1 MIPRT
6 ALFLLAAAS
15 LVAAPK
21 NASKTAPA
29 AKLPAP
35 EPYKPSEGGALPAG
49 LFQLPE
55 GLEVTLWA
63 RSPMLANPTN
73 IDFDAQG
80 RLWVNEGVN
89 YRTYNKGGKRRPE
102 GDRVIVLSDTKGQ
115 GFADSVQTFVQ
126 NPDWTSPLGIA
137 VIDNVVYV
145 SHAPTITK
153 YTDVNRDGK
162 FDPAVDKQETFLTGF
177 GGQDHDHSL
186 HAVVAGPDGKLYVN
200 SGNCGGEVTDKSGKT
215 FRISSGYVD
224 MRGGAWPYDPKLVAG
239 AKSDD
244 GFVWSSGFSGRLNA
258 DGTGLEIL
266 GNGYRNS
273 YESFPSS
280 LGDLFQGDND
290 DQQSC
295 RTSFVLEYGSAGYTT
310 PSGAN
315 YGSVKRLGQ
324 SMPRAHWRQDDP
336 DTMDVGDVYGGGSP
350 TGITVYEN
358 GALGAAWEGTLL
370 NCEPSRNT
378 VLAYKLAAQ
387 KGAFAL
393 NESTRRNL
401 ITSNAA
407 GEFAG
412 TDFKRISL
420 EEAAKPNERILFRP
434 SDVAVG
440 PDGALYVA
448 DWYDSRVGGH
458 QTLDDTCTGAIY
470 RIAPKGFKSVI
481 PKIDVTT
488 PEGAAAVLRNPAVN
502 VRHLGFNALK
512 GFGAKALPAV
522 AEILR
527 DANPYVAARGVWLLP
542 YLGEEGLT
550 RAKAL
555 LKDPNPSLRRLAFQS
570 LRRAGHDTLGVA
582 AELAKDPDVAVRRD
596 VATSLHAASADKAV
610 PILIELAR
618 RLDVSD
624 KNSVAAFG
632 IGSANKQDAV
642 WSAVKSELA
651 KDGAE
656 AWSPE
661 VERIAWLLH
670 PASAVQEFLVR
681 AASTRVSQASRTLA
695 VESLSFVESREAAL
709 AMIKLSAAGSP
720 SASEAKGWAL
730 MRMTGSWTAFD
741 VRKELKNAGVY
752 DADKVVVTPIEV
764 PLAPAPTYT
773 EQDVLAKTGD
783 VAKGSALAQ
792 ACIMCHQL
800 NGNGPAYGPELKG
813 WASRQSRE
821 ALVRSIVNPS
831 ADIALGYEGTTVK
844 LKGSGSID
852 GRLLSNGD
860 PLVITS
866 TGGLTQLVPKAQVT
880 GRQVKMDRSLM
891 LSSQQLGLGAQDVAD
906 IAAFLATYK

>member
-1 MIPRT
+1 MPRSVFF
-6 ALFLLAAAS
+6 LFAAAS

-21 NASKTAPA
+21 SAPTDKA
-29 AKLPAP
+29 PP
-35 EPYKPSEGGALPAG
+35 EPYKPSEGGALPAS

-102 GDRVIVLSDTKGQ
+102 GDRVIVLSDTLGK

-126 NPDWTSPLGIA
+126 NPEWTSPLGIA

-162 FDPAVDKQETFLTGF
+162 FDAAVDKQETFLTGF

-186 HAVVAGPDGKLYVN
+186 HAVVAGPDGKLYIN
-200 SGNCGGEVTDKSGKT
+200 SGNCGAVVTDKSGKT
-215 FRISSGYVD
+215 FRVTSGYVD
-224 MRGGAWPYDPKLVAG
+224 ERGGKWPFDAKANIG
-239 AKSDD
+239 TKSDD

-258 DGTGLEIL
+258 DGTGLEII

-273 YESFPSS
+273 YESVPSS

-295 RTSFVLEYGSAGYTT
+295 RTSFVLEYGTSGYTT
-310 PSGAN
+310 PAGAG
-315 YGSVKRLGQ
+315 YRSVMRLGQ

-350 TGITVYEN
+350 TGVAVYEN

-378 VLAYKLAAQ
+378 VLAYKLVAQ
-387 KGAFAL
+387 KGSYAL
-393 NESTRRNL
+393 NQSTRRNL
-401 ITSNAA
+401 ITSNPAE
-407 GEFAG
+407 EFAG
-412 TDFKRISL
+412 TDFKRISI
-420 EEAAKPNERILFRP
+420 EEASKPNERILFRP

-448 DWYDSRVGGH
+448 DWYDPRVGGH

-481 PKIDVTT
+481 PKIDVST

-512 GFGAKALPAV
+512 GFGAKSLPV
-522 AEILR
+522 VSEILR
-527 DANPYVAARGVWLLP
+527 EANPYVAARGVWLLP
-542 YLGEEGLT
+542 HLGEEGVT
-550 RAKAL
+550 RTKAL

-570 LRRAGHDTLGVA
+570 LRRAGHDTIGIA
-582 AELAKDPDVAVRRD
+582 AELAKDADIAVRRD
-596 VATSLHAASADKAV
+596 VATSLHAAPADKAV

-624 KNSVAAFG
+624 KNSIAAFG

-670 PASAVQEFLVR
+670 PASAVQEFLDR
-681 AASTRVSQASRTLA
+681 AASTKVSQASRSLA
-695 VESLSFVESREAAL
+695 VESLSFVETKEAAL
-709 AMIKLSAAGSP
+709 AMIKLSVAGSP

-730 MRMTGSWTAFD
+730 MRMTGSWAAFD
-741 VRKELKNAGVY
+741 IRKELKNAGVY

-783 VAKGSALAQ
+783 VAKGAALAQ
-792 ACIMCHQL
+792 SCIMCHQL

-866 TGGLTQLVPKAQVT
+866 TGGLTQLVPKSQVT

-891 LSSQQLGLGAQDVAD
+891 LSSQQLGLSAQDVAD
-906 IAAFLATYK
+906 IAAYLATYK

>member
-1 MIPRT
+1 MPRSVFF
-6 ALFLLAAAS
+6 LFAAAS

-21 NASKTAPA
+21 SAPTDKA
-29 AKLPAP
+29 PP
-35 EPYKPSEGGALPAG
+35 EPYKPSEGGALPAS

-102 GDRVIVLSDTKGQ
+102 GDRVIVLSDTQGK

-126 NPDWTSPLGIA
+126 NPEWTSPLGIA

-162 FDPAVDKQETFLTGF
+162 FDAAIDKQETFLTGF

-186 HAVVAGPDGKLYVN
+186 HAVVAGPDGKLYIN
-200 SGNCGGEVTDKSGKT
+200 SGNCGAVVTDKSGKT
-215 FRISSGYVD
+215 FRVTSGYVD
-224 MRGGAWPYDPKLVAG
+224 ERGGKWPFDAKANIG
-239 AKSDD
+239 TKSDD

-273 YESFPSS
+273 YESVPSS

-295 RTSFVLEYGSAGYTT
+295 RTSFVLEYGTAGYTT
-310 PSGAN
+310 PDGAG
-315 YGSVKRLGQ
+315 YRSVMRLGQ

-350 TGITVYEN
+350 TGVAVYEN

-378 VLAYKLAAQ
+378 VLAYKLVAQ
-387 KGAFAL
+387 KGSYAL
-393 NESTRRNL
+393 NQSTRRNL
-401 ITSNAA
+401 ITSNPAE
-407 GEFAG
+407 EFAG
-412 TDFKRISL
+412 TDFKRISI
-420 EEAAKPNERILFRP
+420 EEASKPNERILFRP

-448 DWYDSRVGGH
+448 DWYDPRVGGH

-481 PKIDVTT
+481 PKIDVST

-512 GFGAKALPAV
+512 GFGAKSLPV
-522 AEILR
+522 VSEILR
-527 DANPYVAARGVWLLP
+527 EANPYVAARGVWLLP
-542 YLGEEGLT
+542 HLGEEGVT
-550 RAKAL
+550 RTKAL
-555 LKDPNPSLRRLAFQS
+555 LKDSNPSLRRLAFQS
-570 LRRAGHDTLGVA
+570 LRRAGHDTIGIA
-582 AELAKDPDVAVRRD
+582 AELAKDADIAVRRD
-596 VATSLHAASADKAV
+596 VATSLHAAPADKAV
-610 PILIELAR
+610 PLLIELAR

-624 KNSVAAFG
+624 KNSIAAFG

-651 KDGAE
+651 KDGAA

-670 PASAVQEFLVR
+670 PASAVQEFLDR
-681 AASTRVSQASRTLA
+681 AASTKVSQASRTLA
-695 VESLSFVESREAAL
+695 VESLSFVETKEAAL
-709 AMIKLSAAGSP
+709 AMIKLSVAGSP
-720 SASEAKGWAL
+720 SAFEAKGWAL
-730 MRMTGSWTAFD
+730 MRMTGSWAAFD
-741 VRKELKNAGVY
+741 IRKELKNAGVY

-783 VAKGSALAQ
+783 VAKGAVLAQ
-792 ACIMCHQL
+792 SCIMCHQL

-906 IAAFLATYK
+906 IAAYLATYK

>member
-1 MIPRT
+1 MPRSVFF
-6 ALFLLAAAS
+6 LFAAAS

-21 NASKTAPA
+21 SAPTDKA
-29 AKLPAP
+29 PP
-35 EPYKPSEGGALPAG
+35 EPYKPSEGGALPAS

-102 GDRVIVLSDTKGQ
+102 GDRVIVLSDTLGK

-126 NPDWTSPLGIA
+126 NPEWTSPLGIA

-162 FDPAVDKQETFLTGF
+162 FDAAVDKQETFLTGF

-186 HAVVAGPDGKLYVN
+186 HAVVAGPDGKLYIN
-200 SGNCGGEVTDKSGKT
+200 SGNCGAVVTDKSGKT
-215 FRISSGYVD
+215 FRVTSGYVD
-224 MRGGAWPYDPKLVAG
+224 ERGGKWPFDAKANIG
-239 AKSDD
+239 TKSDD

-258 DGTGLEIL
+258 DGTGLEII

-273 YESFPSS
+273 YESVPSS

-295 RTSFVLEYGSAGYTT
+295 RTSFVLEYGTSGYTT
-310 PSGAN
+310 PAGAG
-315 YGSVKRLGQ
+315 YRSVMRLGQ

-350 TGITVYEN
+350 TGVAVYEN

-378 VLAYKLAAQ
+378 VLAYKLVAQ
-387 KGAFAL
+387 KGSYAL
-393 NESTRRNL
+393 NQSTRRNL
-401 ITSNAA
+401 ITSNPAE
-407 GEFAG
+407 EFAG
-412 TDFKRISL
+412 TDFKRISI
-420 EEAAKPNERILFRP
+420 EEASKPNERILFRP

-448 DWYDSRVGGH
+448 DWYDPRVGGH

-481 PKIDVTT
+481 PKIDVST

-512 GFGAKALPAV
+512 GFGAKSLPV
-522 AEILR
+522 VSEILR
-527 DANPYVAARGVWLLP
+527 EANPYVAARGVWLLP
-542 YLGEEGLT
+542 HLGEEGVT
-550 RAKAL
+550 RTKAL

-570 LRRAGHDTLGVA
+570 LRRAGHDTLGIA
-582 AELAKDPDVAVRRD
+582 AELAKDADIAVRRD
-596 VATSLHAASADKAV
+596 VATSLHAAPADKAV

-624 KNSVAAFG
+624 KNSIAAFG

-670 PASAVQEFLVR
+670 PASAVQEFLDR
-681 AASTRVSQASRTLA
+681 AASTKVSQASRSLA
-695 VESLSFVESREAAL
+695 VESLSFVETKEAAL
-709 AMIKLSAAGSP
+709 AMIKLSVAGSP

-730 MRMTGSWTAFD
+730 MRMTGSWAAFD
-741 VRKELKNAGVY
+741 IRKELKNAGVY

-866 TGGLTQLVPKAQVT
+866 TGGLTQLVPKSQVT

-891 LSSQQLGLGAQDVAD
+891 LSSQQLGLSAQDVAD
-906 IAAFLATYK
+906 IAAYLATYK

>member
-1 MIPRT
+1 M
-6 ALFLLAAAS
+6 
-15 LVAAPK
+15 
-21 NASKTAPA
+21 
-29 AKLPAP
+29 
-35 EPYKPSEGGALPAG
+35 
-49 LFQLPE
+49 
-55 GLEVTLWA
+55 
-63 RSPMLANPTN
+63 
-73 IDFDAQG
+73 
-80 RLWVNEGVN
+80 
-89 YRTYNKGGKRRPE
+89 
-102 GDRVIVLSDTKGQ
+102 
-115 GFADSVQTFVQ
+115 
-126 NPDWTSPLGIA
+126 
-137 VIDNVVYV
+137 
-145 SHAPTITK
+145 
-153 YTDVNRDGK
+153 
-162 FDPAVDKQETFLTGF
+162 
-177 GGQDHDHSL
+177 
-186 HAVVAGPDGKLYVN
+186 
-200 SGNCGGEVTDKSGKT
+200 
-215 FRISSGYVD
+215 
-224 MRGGAWPYDPKLVAG
+224 
-239 AKSDD
+239 
-244 GFVWSSGFSGRLNA
+244 
-258 DGTGLEIL
+258 
-266 GNGYRNS
+266 
-273 YESFPSS
+273 PSS

-295 RTSFVLEYGSAGYTT
+295 RTSFVLEYGTSGYTT
-310 PSGAN
+310 PAGAG
-315 YGSVKRLGQ
+315 YRSVMRLGQ

-350 TGITVYEN
+350 TGVAVYEN

-378 VLAYKLAAQ
+378 VLAYKLVAQ
-387 KGAFAL
+387 KGSYAL
-393 NESTRRNL
+393 NQSTRRNL
-401 ITSNAA
+401 ITSNPAE
-407 GEFAG
+407 EFAG
-412 TDFKRISL
+412 TDFKRISI
-420 EEAAKPNERILFRP
+420 EEASKPNERILFRP

-448 DWYDSRVGGH
+448 DWYDPRVGGH

-481 PKIDVTT
+481 PKIDVST

-512 GFGAKALPAV
+512 GFGAKSLPV
-522 AEILR
+522 VSEILR
-527 DANPYVAARGVWLLP
+527 EANPYVAARGVWLLP
-542 YLGEEGLT
+542 HLGEEGVT
-550 RAKAL
+550 RTKAL

-570 LRRAGHDTLGVA
+570 LRRAGHDTIGIA
-582 AELAKDPDVAVRRD
+582 AELAKDADIAVRRD
-596 VATSLHAASADKAV
+596 VATSLHAAPADKAV

-624 KNSVAAFG
+624 KNSIAAFG

-670 PASAVQEFLVR
+670 PASAVQEFLDR
-681 AASTRVSQASRTLA
+681 AASTKVSQASRSLA
-695 VESLSFVESREAAL
+695 VESLSFVETKEAAL
-709 AMIKLSAAGSP
+709 AMIKLSVAGSP

-730 MRMTGSWTAFD
+730 MRMTGSWAAFD
-741 VRKELKNAGVY
+741 IRKELKNAGVY

-783 VAKGSALAQ
+783 VAKGAALAQ
-792 ACIMCHQL
+792 SCIMCHQL

-866 TGGLTQLVPKAQVT
+866 TGGLTQLVPKSQVT

-891 LSSQQLGLGAQDVAD
+891 LSSQQLGLSAQDVAD
-906 IAAFLATYK
+906 IAAYLATYK

>member
-1 MIPRT
+1 MPRSVFF
-6 ALFLLAAAS
+6 LFAAAS

-21 NASKTAPA
+21 SVPADKAP
-29 AKLPAP
+29 P
-35 EPYKPSEGGALPAG
+35 EAYKPSEGGALPAS

-102 GDRVIVLSDTKGQ
+102 GDRVIVLSDTQGK

-126 NPDWTSPLGIA
+126 NPEWTSPLGIA

-162 FDPAVDKQETFLTGF
+162 FDAAVDKQETFLTGF

-186 HAVVAGPDGKLYVN
+186 HAVVAGPDGKLYIN
-200 SGNCGGEVTDKSGKT
+200 SGNCGAVVTDKSGKT
-215 FRISSGYVD
+215 FRVTSGYVD
-224 MRGGAWPYDPKLVAG
+224 ERGGKWPFDAKANIG
-239 AKSDD
+239 TKSDD

-258 DGTGLEIL
+258 DGTGLEII

-273 YESFPSS
+273 YESVPSS

-295 RTSFVLEYGSAGYTT
+295 RTSFVLEYGTSGYTT
-310 PSGAN
+310 PAGAG
-315 YGSVKRLGQ
+315 YRSVMRLGQ

-350 TGITVYEN
+350 TGVAVYEN

-378 VLAYKLAAQ
+378 VLAYKLVAQ
-387 KGAFAL
+387 KGSYAL
-393 NESTRRNL
+393 NQSTRRNL
-401 ITSNAA
+401 ITSNPAE
-407 GEFAG
+407 EFAG
-412 TDFKRISL
+412 TDFKRISI
-420 EEAAKPNERILFRP
+420 EEASKPNERILFRP

-448 DWYDSRVGGH
+448 DWYDPRVGGH

-481 PKIDVTT
+481 PKIDVST

-512 GFGAKALPAV
+512 GFGAKSLPV
-522 AEILR
+522 VSEILR
-527 DANPYVAARGVWLLP
+527 EANPYVAARGVWLLP
-542 YLGEEGLT
+542 HLGEEGVT
-550 RAKAL
+550 RTKAL

-570 LRRAGHDTLGVA
+570 LRRAGHDTIGIA
-582 AELAKDPDVAVRRD
+582 AELAKDADIAVRRD
-596 VATSLHAASADKAV
+596 VATSLHAAPADKAV

-624 KNSVAAFG
+624 KNSIAAFG

-651 KDGAE
+651 KDGAA

-670 PASAVQEFLVR
+670 PASAVQEFLDR
-681 AASTRVSQASRTLA
+681 AASTKVSQASRSLA
-695 VESLSFVESREAAL
+695 VESLSFVETKEAAL
-709 AMIKLSAAGSP
+709 AMIKLSVAGSP

-730 MRMTGSWTAFD
+730 MRMTGSWAAFD
-741 VRKELKNAGVY
+741 IRKELKNAGVY

-783 VAKGSALAQ
+783 AAKGAVLAQ
-792 ACIMCHQL
+792 SCIMCHQL

-906 IAAFLATYK
+906 IAAYLATYK

>member
-1 MIPRT
+1 MPRSVFF
-6 ALFLLAAAS
+6 LFAAAS

-21 NASKTAPA
+21 SAPTDKA
-29 AKLPAP
+29 PP
-35 EPYKPSEGGALPAG
+35 EPYKPSEGGSLPAS

-55 GLEVTLWA
+55 GLEATLWA

-89 YRTYNKGGKRRPE
+89 YRTYNKGGMRRPE

-115 GFADSVQTFVQ
+115 GFADSVHTFVQ
-126 NPDWTSPLGIA
+126 NPEWTSPLGIA

-162 FDPAVDKQETFLTGF
+162 FDAAVDKQETFLTGF

-186 HAVVAGPDGKLYVN
+186 HAVVAGPDGKLYIN
-200 SGNCGGEVTDKSGKT
+200 SGNCGAVVTDKSGKT
-215 FRISSGYVD
+215 FRVTSNYVD
-224 MRGGAWPYDPKLVAG
+224 ERGGKWPFDAKANIG
-239 AKSDD
+239 TKSDD

-258 DGTGLEIL
+258 DGTGLEII

-273 YESFPSS
+273 YESVPSS

-295 RTSFVLEYGSAGYTT
+295 RTSFVLEYGTSGYTT
-310 PSGAN
+310 PAGAG
-315 YGSVKRLGQ
+315 YRSVMRLGQ

-350 TGITVYEN
+350 TGVAVYEN
-358 GALGAAWEGTLL
+358 GALGTAWEGTLL

-378 VLAYKLAAQ
+378 VLAYKLVAQ
-387 KGAFAL
+387 KGTYAL
-393 NESTRRNL
+393 NADTRRDL
-401 ITSNAA
+401 ITSNPA

-412 TDFKRISL
+412 TDFKRISI

-448 DWYDSRVGGH
+448 DWYDPRVGGH

-481 PKIDVTT
+481 PKIDVST

-512 GFGAKALPAV
+512 GFGAKSLPV
-522 AEILR
+522 VSEILR
-527 DANPYVAARGVWLLP
+527 EANPYVAARGVWLLP
-542 YLGEEGLT
+542 HLGEEGVT
-550 RAKAL
+550 RTKAL

-570 LRRAGHDTLGVA
+570 LRRAGHDTIGIA
-582 AELAKDPDVAVRRD
+582 AELAKDADIAVRRD
-596 VATSLHAASADKAV
+596 VATSLHAAPADKAV
-610 PILIELAR
+610 PILIDLAR
-618 RLDVSD
+618 RLDVAD
-624 KNSVAAFG
+624 KNSIAAFG
-632 IGSANKQDAV
+632 VGSTNKQDAV

-670 PASAVQEFLVR
+670 PASAVQDFLTR
-681 AASTRVSQASRTLA
+681 AASANVSQASRTLA
-695 VESLSFVESREAAL
+695 VESLSFVETQEAAL
-709 AMIKLSAAGSP
+709 AMIKLSVAGSP

-730 MRMTGSWTAFD
+730 MRMTGSWAAFD
-741 VRKELKNAGVY
+741 IRKELKNAGVY

-773 EQDVLAKTGD
+773 EQDVLSKTGD
-783 VAKGSALAQ
+783 AVKGAALAQ
-792 ACIMCHQL
+792 SCVMCHQL

-906 IAAFLATYK
+906 IAAYLASYK

>member
-1 MIPRT
+1 MPRSVFF
-6 ALFLLAAAS
+6 LFAAAS

-21 NASKTAPA
+21 SAPTDKA
-29 AKLPAP
+29 PP
-35 EPYKPSEGGALPAG
+35 EPYKPSEGGALPAS

-102 GDRVIVLSDTKGQ
+102 GDRVIVLSDTQGK

-126 NPDWTSPLGIA
+126 NPEWTSPLGIA

-162 FDPAVDKQETFLTGF
+162 FDAAVDKQETFLTGF

-186 HAVVAGPDGKLYVN
+186 HAVVAGPDGKLYIN
-200 SGNCGGEVTDKSGKT
+200 SGNCGAVVTDKSGKT
-215 FRISSGYVD
+215 FRVTSGYVD
-224 MRGGAWPYDPKLVAG
+224 ERGGKWPFDAKANIG
-239 AKSDD
+239 TKSDD

-258 DGTGLEIL
+258 DGTGLEII

-273 YESFPSS
+273 YESVPSS

-295 RTSFVLEYGSAGYTT
+295 RTSFVLEYGTSGYTT
-310 PSGAN
+310 PAGAG
-315 YGSVKRLGQ
+315 YRSVMRLGQ

-350 TGITVYEN
+350 TGVAVYEN

-378 VLAYKLAAQ
+378 VLAYKLVAQ
-387 KGAFAL
+387 KGSYAL
-393 NESTRRNL
+393 NQSTRRNL
-401 ITSNAA
+401 ITSNPAE
-407 GEFAG
+407 EFAG
-412 TDFKRISL
+412 TDFKRISI
-420 EEAAKPNERILFRP
+420 EEASKPNERILFRP

-448 DWYDSRVGGH
+448 DWYDPRVGGH

-481 PKIDVTT
+481 PKIDVST

-512 GFGAKALPAV
+512 GFGAKSLPV
-522 AEILR
+522 VSEILR
-527 DANPYVAARGVWLLP
+527 EANPYVAARGVWLLP
-542 YLGEEGLT
+542 HLGEEGVT
-550 RAKAL
+550 RTKAL

-570 LRRAGHDTLGVA
+570 LRRAGHDTIGIA
-582 AELAKDPDVAVRRD
+582 AELAKDADIAVRRD
-596 VATSLHAASADKAV
+596 VATSLHAAPADKAV

-624 KNSVAAFG
+624 KNSIAAFG

-651 KDGAE
+651 KDGAA

-670 PASAVQEFLVR
+670 PASAVQEFLDR
-681 AASTRVSQASRTLA
+681 AASTKVSQASRSLA
-695 VESLSFVESREAAL
+695 VESLSFVETKEAAL
-709 AMIKLSAAGSP
+709 AMIKLSVAGSP

-730 MRMTGSWTAFD
+730 MRMTGSWAAFD
-741 VRKELKNAGVY
+741 IRKELKNAGVY

-792 ACIMCHQL
+792 SCIMCHQL

-866 TGGLTQLVPKAQVT
+866 TGGLTQLVPKSQVT

-891 LSSQQLGLGAQDVAD
+891 LSSQQLGLSAQDVAD
-906 IAAFLATYK
+906 IAAYLATYK

>member
-1 MIPRT
+1 MPRSV
-6 ALFLLAAAS
+6 LFLFAAAS

-21 NASKTAPA
+21 KAPA
-29 AKLPAP
+29 DKEAPAP
-35 EPYKPSEGGALPAG
+35 YVPSEGGALPAS

-102 GDRVIVLSDTKGQ
+102 GDRVIVLSDTQGK

-126 NPDWTSPLGIA
+126 NPEWTSPLGIA

-162 FDPAVDKQETFLTGF
+162 FDAAVDKQETFLTGF

-186 HAVVAGPDGKLYVN
+186 HAVVAGPDGKLYIN
-200 SGNCGGEVTDKSGKT
+200 SGNCGAVVTDKSGKT
-215 FRISSGYVD
+215 FRVTSGYVD
-224 MRGGAWPYDPKLVAG
+224 ERGGKWPFDAKANIG
-239 AKSDD
+239 TKSDD

-258 DGTGLEIL
+258 DGTGLEII

-273 YESFPSS
+273 YESVPSS

-295 RTSFVLEYGSAGYTT
+295 RTSFVLEYGTSGYTT
-310 PSGAN
+310 PAGAG
-315 YGSVKRLGQ
+315 YRSVMRLGQ

-350 TGITVYEN
+350 TGVAVYEN

-387 KGAFAL
+387 KGSYAL

-401 ITSNAA
+401 ITSNPA

-412 TDFKRISL
+412 TDFKRISI
-420 EEAAKPNERILFRP
+420 EEASKPNERILFRP

-448 DWYDSRVGGH
+448 DWYDPRVGGH

-481 PKIDVTT
+481 PKIDVST

-512 GFGAKALPAV
+512 GFGAKSLPV
-522 AEILR
+522 VSEILR
-527 DANPYVAARGVWLLP
+527 EANPYVAARGVWLLP
-542 YLGEEGLT
+542 HLGEEGVT
-550 RAKAL
+550 RTKAL
-555 LKDPNPSLRRLAFQS
+555 LKDSNPSLRRLAFQS
-570 LRRAGHDTLGVA
+570 LRRAGHDTLGIA
-582 AELAKDPDVAVRRD
+582 AELAKDADIAVRRD
-596 VATSLHAASADKAV
+596 VATSLHAAPADKAV

-624 KNSVAAFG
+624 KNSIAAFG
-632 IGSANKQDAV
+632 VGSTNKQDAV
-642 WSAVKSELA
+642 WSAVKTELA

-670 PASAVQEFLVR
+670 PASAVQDFLTR
-681 AASTRVSQASRTLA
+681 AASTKVSQASRTLA
-695 VESLSFVESREAAL
+695 VESLSFVETQEAAL
-709 AMIKLSAAGSP
+709 AMIKLSVAGSP

-730 MRMTGSWTAFD
+730 MRMTGSWAAFD

-773 EQDVLAKTGD
+773 EQDVLSKTGD
-783 VAKGSALAQ
+783 AVKGAALAQ
-792 ACIMCHQL
+792 SCVMCHQL

-866 TGGLTQLVPKAQVT
+866 TGGLTQLVPKSQVT

>member
-1 MIPRT
+1 MPRSVFF
-6 ALFLLAAAS
+6 LFAAAS

-21 NASKTAPA
+21 SVPADKAP
-29 AKLPAP
+29 P
-35 EPYKPSEGGALPAG
+35 EAYKPSEGGALPAS

-102 GDRVIVLSDTKGQ
+102 GDRVIVLSDTQGK

-126 NPDWTSPLGIA
+126 NPEWTSPLGIA

-162 FDPAVDKQETFLTGF
+162 FDAAVDKQETFLTGF

-186 HAVVAGPDGKLYVN
+186 HAVVAGPDGKLYIN
-200 SGNCGGEVTDKSGKT
+200 SGNCGAVVTDKSGKT
-215 FRISSGYVD
+215 FRVTSGYVD
-224 MRGGAWPYDPKLVAG
+224 ERGGKWPFDAKANIG
-239 AKSDD
+239 TKSDD

-258 DGTGLEIL
+258 DGTGLEII

-273 YESFPSS
+273 YESVPSS

-295 RTSFVLEYGSAGYTT
+295 RTSFVLEYGTSGYTT
-310 PSGAN
+310 PDGAG
-315 YGSVKRLGQ
+315 YRSVMRLGQ
-324 SMPRAHWRQDDP
+324 PMPRAHWRQDDP

-350 TGITVYEN
+350 TGVAVYEN
-358 GALGAAWEGTLL
+358 GAFGAAWEGTLL

-378 VLAYKLAAQ
+378 VLAYKLVAQ
-387 KGAFAL
+387 KGSYAL
-393 NESTRRNL
+393 NQSTRRNL
-401 ITSNAA
+401 ITSNPAE
-407 GEFAG
+407 EFAG
-412 TDFKRISL
+412 TDFKRISI
-420 EEAAKPNERILFRP
+420 EEASKPNERILFRP

-448 DWYDSRVGGH
+448 DWYDPRVGGH

-481 PKIDVTT
+481 PKIDVST

-512 GFGAKALPAV
+512 GFGAKSLPAV
-522 AEILR
+522 SEILR
-527 DANPYVAARGVWLLP
+527 EANPYVAARGVWLLP
-542 YLGEEGLT
+542 HLGEEGVT
-550 RAKAL
+550 RTKAL

-570 LRRAGHDTLGVA
+570 LRRAGHDTIGIA
-582 AELAKDPDVAVRRD
+582 AELAKDADIAVRRD
-596 VATSLHAASADKAV
+596 VATSLHAVSADKAV

-624 KNSVAAFG
+624 KNSIAAFG

-651 KDGAE
+651 KDGAA

-670 PASAVQEFLVR
+670 PASAVQEFLDR
-681 AASTRVSQASRTLA
+681 AASTKVSQASRTLA
-695 VESLSFVESREAAL
+695 VESLSFVETKEAAL
-709 AMIKLSAAGSP
+709 AMIKLSVAGSP

-730 MRMTGSWTAFD
+730 MRMTGSWAAFD
-741 VRKELKNAGVY
+741 IRKELKNAGVY

-783 VAKGSALAQ
+783 VAKGAALAQ
-792 ACIMCHQL
+792 SCIMCHQL

-906 IAAFLATYK
+906 IAAYLATYK

>member
-1 MIPRT
+1 MPRSVFF
-6 ALFLLAAAS
+6 LFAAAS

-21 NASKTAPA
+21 SVPTDKAP
-29 AKLPAP
+29 P
-35 EPYKPSEGGALPAG
+35 EAYKPSEGGALPAS

-102 GDRVIVLSDTKGQ
+102 GDRVIVLSDTQGK

-126 NPDWTSPLGIA
+126 NPEWTSPLGIA

-162 FDPAVDKQETFLTGF
+162 FDATIDKQETFLTGF

-186 HAVVAGPDGKLYVN
+186 HAVVAGPDGKLYIN
-200 SGNCGGEVTDKSGKT
+200 SGNCGAVVTDKSGKT
-215 FRISSGYVD
+215 FRVTSGYVD
-224 MRGGAWPYDPKLVAG
+224 ERGGKWPFDAKANIG
-239 AKSDD
+239 TKSDD

-258 DGTGLEIL
+258 DGTGLEII

-273 YESFPSS
+273 YESVPSS

-295 RTSFVLEYGSAGYTT
+295 RTSFVLEYGTSGYTT
-310 PSGAN
+310 PAGAG
-315 YGSVKRLGQ
+315 YRSVMRLGQ

-350 TGITVYEN
+350 TGVAVYEN

-378 VLAYKLAAQ
+378 VLAYKLVAQ
-387 KGAFAL
+387 KGSYAL
-393 NESTRRNL
+393 NQSTRRNL
-401 ITSNAA
+401 ITSNPAE
-407 GEFAG
+407 EFAG
-412 TDFKRISL
+412 TDFKRISI
-420 EEAAKPNERILFRP
+420 EEASKPNERILFRP

-448 DWYDSRVGGH
+448 DWYDPRVGGH

-481 PKIDVTT
+481 PKIDVST

-512 GFGAKALPAV
+512 GFGVKSLPAV
-522 AEILR
+522 SEILR
-527 DANPYVAARGVWLLP
+527 EANPYVAARGVWLLP
-542 YLGEEGLT
+542 HLGEEGVT
-550 RAKAL
+550 RTKAL

-570 LRRAGHDTLGVA
+570 LRRAGHDTIGIA
-582 AELAKDPDVAVRRD
+582 AELAKDADIAVRRD
-596 VATSLHAASADKAV
+596 VATSLHAVSADKAV

-624 KNSVAAFG
+624 KNSIAAFG

-651 KDGAE
+651 KDGAA

-670 PASAVQEFLVR
+670 PASAVQEFLDR
-681 AASTRVSQASRTLA
+681 AASTKVSQASRTLA
-695 VESLSFVESREAAL
+695 VESLSFVETKEAAL
-709 AMIKLSAAGSP
+709 AMIKLSVAGSP

-730 MRMTGSWTAFD
+730 MRMTGSWAAFD
-741 VRKELKNAGVY
+741 IRKELKNAGVY

-783 VAKGSALAQ
+783 AAKGAVLAQ
-792 ACIMCHQL
+792 SCIMCHQL

-906 IAAFLATYK
+906 IAAYLATYK

>member
-1 MIPRT
+1 MPRSVFF
-6 ALFLLAAAS
+6 LFAAAS

-21 NASKTAPA
+21 SAPA
-29 AKLPAP
+29 DKAPP
-35 EPYKPSEGGALPAG
+35 EPYKPSEGGALPAS

-102 GDRVIVLSDTKGQ
+102 GDRVIVLSDTQGK

-126 NPDWTSPLGIA
+126 NPEWTSPLGIA

-162 FDPAVDKQETFLTGF
+162 FDAAVDKQETFLTGF

-186 HAVVAGPDGKLYVN
+186 HAVVAGPDGKLYIN
-200 SGNCGGEVTDKSGKT
+200 SGNCGAVVTDKSGKT
-215 FRISSGYVD
+215 FRVTSGYVD
-224 MRGGAWPYDPKLVAG
+224 ERGGKWPFDAKANIG
-239 AKSDD
+239 TKSDD

-258 DGTGLEIL
+258 DGTGLEII

-273 YESFPSS
+273 YESVPSS

-295 RTSFVLEYGSAGYTT
+295 RTSFVLEYGTSGYTT
-310 PSGAN
+310 PDGAG
-315 YGSVKRLGQ
+315 YRSVMRLGQ

-350 TGITVYEN
+350 TGVAVYEN

-378 VLAYKLAAQ
+378 VLAYKLVAQ
-387 KGAFAL
+387 KGSYAL
-393 NESTRRNL
+393 NQSTRRNL
-401 ITSNAA
+401 ITSNPAE
-407 GEFAG
+407 EFAG
-412 TDFKRISL
+412 TDFKRISI
-420 EEAAKPNERILFRP
+420 EEASKPNERILFRP

-448 DWYDSRVGGH
+448 DWYDPRVGGH

-481 PKIDVTT
+481 PKIDVST

-512 GFGAKALPAV
+512 GFGAKSLPV
-522 AEILR
+522 VSEILR
-527 DANPYVAARGVWLLP
+527 EANPYVAARGVWLLP
-542 YLGEEGLT
+542 HLGEEGVT
-550 RAKAL
+550 RTKAL

-570 LRRAGHDTLGVA
+570 LRRAGHDTIGIA
-582 AELAKDPDVAVRRD
+582 AELAKDADIAVRRD
-596 VATSLHAASADKAV
+596 VATSLHAAPADKAV

-624 KNSVAAFG
+624 KNSIAAFG

-670 PASAVQEFLVR
+670 PASAVQEFLDR
-681 AASTRVSQASRTLA
+681 AASTKVSQASRSLA
-695 VESLSFVESREAAL
+695 VESLSFVETKEAAL
-709 AMIKLSAAGSP
+709 AMIKLSVAGSP

-730 MRMTGSWTAFD
+730 MRMTGSWAAFD
-741 VRKELKNAGVY
+741 IRKELKNAGVY

-783 VAKGSALAQ
+783 VAKGAALAQ
-792 ACIMCHQL
+792 SCIMCHQL

-866 TGGLTQLVPKAQVT
+866 TGGLTQLVPKSQVT

-891 LSSQQLGLGAQDVAD
+891 LSSQQLGLSAQDVAD
-906 IAAFLATYK
+906 IAAYLATYK

>member
-1 MIPRT
+1 MPRSVFF
-6 ALFLLAAAS
+6 LFAAAS

-21 NASKTAPA
+21 SVPADKAP
-29 AKLPAP
+29 P
-35 EPYKPSEGGALPAG
+35 EAYKPSEGGALPAS

-102 GDRVIVLSDTKGQ
+102 GDRVIVLSDTQGK

-126 NPDWTSPLGIA
+126 NPEWTSPLGIA

-162 FDPAVDKQETFLTGF
+162 FDATIDKQETFLTGF

-186 HAVVAGPDGKLYVN
+186 HAVVAGPDGKLYIN
-200 SGNCGGEVTDKSGKT
+200 SGNCGAVVTDKSGKT
-215 FRISSGYVD
+215 FRVTSGYVD
-224 MRGGAWPYDPKLVAG
+224 ERGGKWPFDAKANIG
-239 AKSDD
+239 TKSDD

-258 DGTGLEIL
+258 DGTGLEII

-273 YESFPSS
+273 YESVPSS

-295 RTSFVLEYGSAGYTT
+295 RTSFVLEYGTSGYTT
-310 PSGAN
+310 PAGAG
-315 YGSVKRLGQ
+315 YRSVMRLGQ

-350 TGITVYEN
+350 TGVAVYEN

-378 VLAYKLAAQ
+378 VLAYKLVAQ
-387 KGAFAL
+387 KGSYAL
-393 NESTRRNL
+393 NQSTRRNL
-401 ITSNAA
+401 ITSNPAE
-407 GEFAG
+407 EFAG
-412 TDFKRISL
+412 TDFKRISI
-420 EEAAKPNERILFRP
+420 EEASKPNERILFRP

-448 DWYDSRVGGH
+448 DWYDPRVGGH

-481 PKIDVTT
+481 PKIDVST

-512 GFGAKALPAV
+512 GFGVKSLPAV
-522 AEILR
+522 SEILR
-527 DANPYVAARGVWLLP
+527 EANPYVAARGVWLLP
-542 YLGEEGLT
+542 HLGEEGVT
-550 RAKAL
+550 RTKAL

-570 LRRAGHDTLGVA
+570 LRRAGHDTIGIA
-582 AELAKDPDVAVRRD
+582 AELAKDADIAVRRD
-596 VATSLHAASADKAV
+596 VATSLHAVSADKAV

-624 KNSVAAFG
+624 KNSIAAFG

-651 KDGAE
+651 KDGAA

-670 PASAVQEFLVR
+670 PASAVQAFLDR
-681 AASTRVSQASRTLA
+681 AASTKVSQASRTLA
-695 VESLSFVESREAAL
+695 VESLSFVETKEAAL
-709 AMIKLSAAGSP
+709 AMIKLSVAGSP

-730 MRMTGSWTAFD
+730 MRMTGSWAAFD
-741 VRKELKNAGVY
+741 IRKELKNAGVY

-783 VAKGSALAQ
+783 AAKGAVLAQ
-792 ACIMCHQL
+792 SCIMCHQL

-906 IAAFLATYK
+906 IAAYLATYK

>member
-1 MIPRT
+1 MLRSV
-6 ALFLLAAAS
+6 LFLFAAAS

-21 NASKTAPA
+21 KAPA
-29 AKLPAP
+29 DKAPPAP
-35 EPYKPSEGGALPAG
+35 YVPSEGGSLPAS

-102 GDRVIVLSDTKGQ
+102 GDRVIVLSDTQGK

-126 NPDWTSPLGIA
+126 NPEWTSPLGIA

-162 FDPAVDKQETFLTGF
+162 FDAAVDKQETFLTGF

-186 HAVVAGPDGKLYVN
+186 HAVVAGPDGKLYIN
-200 SGNCGGEVTDKSGKT
+200 SGNCGAVVTDKSGKT
-215 FRISSGYVD
+215 FRVTSGYLD
-224 MRGGAWPYDPKLVAG
+224 ERGGKWPFDAKANIG
-239 AKSDD
+239 TKSDD

-273 YESFPSS
+273 YESVPSS

-295 RTSFVLEYGSAGYTT
+295 RTSFVLEYGTAGYTT
-310 PSGAN
+310 PAGAG
-315 YGSVKRLGQ
+315 YRSVMRLGQ

-350 TGITVYEN
+350 TGVAVYEN

-378 VLAYKLAAQ
+378 VLAYKLVAQ
-387 KGAFAL
+387 KGSYAL
-393 NESTRRNL
+393 NQSTRRNL
-401 ITSNAA
+401 ITSNPAE
-407 GEFAG
+407 EFAG
-412 TDFKRISL
+412 TDFKRISI
-420 EEAAKPNERILFRP
+420 EEASKPNERILFRP

-448 DWYDSRVGGH
+448 DWYDPRVGGH

-481 PKIDVTT
+481 PKIDVSS

-512 GFGAKALPAV
+512 GFGAKSLPV
-522 AEILR
+522 VSEILR
-527 DANPYVAARGVWLLP
+527 DANPYIAARGVWLLP
-542 YLGEEGLT
+542 HLGEEGVT
-550 RAKAL
+550 RTKAL
-555 LKDPNPSLRRLAFQS
+555 LKDSNPSLRRLAFQS
-570 LRRAGHDTLGVA
+570 LRRAGHDTLGIA
-582 AELAKDPDVAVRRD
+582 AELAKDADVAVRRD
-596 VATSLHAASADKAV
+596 VATSLHAAPADKAV

-624 KNSVAAFG
+624 KNSIAAFG
-632 IGSANKQDAV
+632 VGSANKQDAV
-642 WSAVKSELA
+642 WSAVKTELA

-670 PASAVQEFLVR
+670 PASAVEDFLAR
-681 AASTRVSQASRTLA
+681 AASAKVSQASRTLA
-695 VESLSFVESREAAL
+695 VESLSFVESKEAAL
-709 AMIKLSAAGSP
+709 AMIKLCAAGSP

-730 MRMTGSWTAFD
+730 MRMTGSWAAFD
-741 VRKELKNAGVY
+741 IRTELKSSGVY
-752 DADKVVVTPIEV
+752 DAKTVVVNAIQV
-764 PLAPAPTYT
+764 PEASAGTYT
-773 EQDVLAKTGD
+773 EQDVLSKSGD
-783 VAKGSALAQ
+783 AAKGAALAMR
-792 ACIMCHQL
+792 CIMCHQL

-831 ADIALGYEGTTVK
+831 ADIALGFEGVTLK
-844 LKGSGSID
+844 LKDGGMID
-852 GRLLSNGD
+852 GRLQSAND
-860 PLVITS
+860 PTVITS
-866 TGGLTQLVPKAQVT
+866 TGGITQLVPKERIA
-880 GRQVKMDRSLM
+880 GRSEKMTRSLM
-891 LSSQQLGLGAQDVAD
+891 MSGEQLGLSAQDVAD
-906 IAAFLATYK
+906 VAAFLATYK

>member
-1 MIPRT
+1 MPRSVFF
-6 ALFLLAAAS
+6 LFAAAS

-21 NASKTAPA
+21 SAVA
-29 AKLPAP
+29 ADKVPP
-35 EPYKPSEGGALPAG
+35 EPYKPSEGGSLPAS

-102 GDRVIVLSDTKGQ
+102 GDRVIVLSDTQGK

-126 NPDWTSPLGIA
+126 NPEWTSPLGIA

-162 FDPAVDKQETFLTGF
+162 FDAAVDKQETFLTGF

-186 HAVVAGPDGKLYVN
+186 HAVVAGPDGKLYIN
-200 SGNCGGEVTDKSGKT
+200 SGNCGAVVTDKSGKT
-215 FRISSGYVD
+215 FRVTSNYVD
-224 MRGGAWPYDPKLVAG
+224 ERGGKWPFDARANIG

-258 DGTGLEIL
+258 DGTGLEII

-290 DQQSC
+290 DSQSC
-295 RTSFVLEYGSAGYTT
+295 RTSFVLEYGSAGFTT
-310 PSGAN
+310 PSGAG
-315 YGSVKRLGQ
+315 YGSVKRPGQ
-324 SMPRAHWRQDDP
+324 PMSRAHWRQDDP

-350 TGITVYEN
+350 TGIAVYEN
-358 GALGAAWEGTLL
+358 GALGQAWEGTLL
-370 NCEPSRNT
+370 NCEPARNT

-393 NESTRRNL
+393 NESTRHDL
-401 ITSNAA
+401 ITSNPAR
-407 GEFAG
+407 EFVG
-412 TDFKRISL
+412 TDFKKMAP

-434 SDVAVG
+434 SDVTVG
-440 PDGALYVA
+440 PDGAIYVA
-448 DWYDSRVGGH
+448 DWFDSRVGGH

-481 PKIDVTT
+481 PKIDVSS

-512 GFGAKALPAV
+512 GFGAKSLPV
-522 AEILR
+522 VSEILR
-527 DANPYVAARGVWLLP
+527 EANPYVAARGVWLLP
-542 YLGEEGLT
+542 HLGEEGVT
-550 RAKAL
+550 RTKAL

-570 LRRAGHDTLGVA
+570 LRRAGHDTIGIA
-582 AELAKDPDVAVRRD
+582 AELAKDADIAVRRD
-596 VATSLHAASADKAV
+596 VATSLIAAPADKAV

-624 KNSVAAFG
+624 KNSIASFG
-632 IGSANKQDAV
+632 IGATNKQDAV
-642 WSAVKSELA
+642 WAAVKTELA

-656 AWSPE
+656 AWSPA

-670 PASAVQEFLVR
+670 PASSVQEFVAR
-681 AASTRVSQASRTLA
+681 ASSTKVSQASRSLA
-695 VESLSFVESREAAL
+695 VESLSFVETKEAAL
-709 AMIKLSAAGSP
+709 AMIKLCAAGSP

-730 MRMTGSWTAFD
+730 MRMSGSWSAFD
-741 VRKELKNAGVY
+741 IRTELKNAGVY
-752 DADKVVVTPIEV
+752 DAKTVVVNAIQV
-764 PLAPAPTYT
+764 PEAPAGTYT
-773 EQDVLAKTGD
+773 EQDVLSKTGD
-783 VAKGSALAQ
+783 AAKGATKAQ
-792 ACIMCHQL
+792 SCVMCHQL

-821 ALVRSIVNPS
+821 ALVRALVNPS
-831 ADIALGYEGTTVK
+831 ADIALGYEGVTLK
-844 LKGSGSID
+844 LKAGAGAID
-852 GRLLSNGD
+852 GRLQSNND
-860 PLVITS
+860 PIVITS
-866 TGGLTQLVPKAQVT
+866 TGGITQLVPKDRVAGGQT
-880 GRQVKMDRSLM
+880 KMTRSLM
-891 LSSQQLGLGAQDVAD
+891 MSAEQLGLSAQDVAD
-906 IAAFLATYK
+906 IAAYLASYK

>member
-1 MIPRT
+1 MIPRS

-21 NASKTAPA
+21 AAPA
-29 AKLPAP
+29 DKAPP
-35 EPYKPSEGGALPAG
+35 EPFKPSEGGSLPAA

-89 YRTYNKGGKRRPE
+89 YRTYNKGGKRRAE
-102 GDRVIVLSDTKGQ
+102 GDRVIVLSDTKGA
-115 GFADSVQTFVQ
+115 GVADSVQTFVQ

-137 VIDNVVYV
+137 VIDNVIYV

-186 HAVVAGPDGKLYVN
+186 HAVVTGPDGKLYIN
-200 SGNCGGEVTDKSGKT
+200 SGNCGGVVTDRGGKT

-224 MRGGAWPYDPKLVAG
+224 QRGGAWPFDPKTAAG

-273 YESFPSS
+273 FESFPSS

-290 DQQSC
+290 DSQSC

-310 PSGAN
+310 PTGAS
-315 YGSVKRLGQ
+315 YSSVKRPGQ

-358 GALGAAWEGTLL
+358 GALGAAWQGTLL

-378 VLAYKLAAQ
+378 VFAYKLTPQ
-387 KGAFAL
+387 KGTFAL
-393 NESTRRNL
+393 NDSTRKDL
-401 ITSNAA
+401 ITSNPAR
-407 GEFAG
+407 EFEG
-412 TDFKRISL
+412 TDFHKFKADR
-420 EEAAKPNERILFRP
+420 AAQPNDRILFRP
-434 SDVAVG
+434 SDVTVG

-481 PKIDVTT
+481 PKVDLST
-488 PEGAAAVLRNPAVN
+488 PAGAAAVLRNPAVN

-512 GFGAKALPAV
+512 AFGAQALPAV
-522 AEILR
+522 SEILR
-527 DANPYVAARGVWLLP
+527 DENPYVAARGVWLLP

-550 RAKAL
+550 RVKAL

-570 LRRAGHDTLGVA
+570 LRRAGHATLGFA
-582 AELAKDPDVAVRRD
+582 AELAKDADVAVRRD
-596 VATSLHAASADKAV
+596 VATSLHAV
-610 PILIELAR
+610 PAEQALPVLLELAR

-632 IGSANKQDAV
+632 IGSANKTDAV
-642 WSAVKSELA
+642 WSAVKAELA
-651 KDGAE
+651 QGGAE
-656 AWSPE
+656 AWSPA

-670 PASAVQEFLVR
+670 PSSAVADFLTR
-681 AASTRVSQASRTLA
+681 ASSAKVSQASRTLA
-695 VESLSFVESREAAL
+695 VEALSFVDSKEAAL
-709 AMIKLSAAGSP
+709 AMIKLGADGSP
-720 SASEAKGWAL
+720 AASEAKTWAL
-730 MRMTGSWTAFD
+730 MRMTGLWAAYDIRT
-741 VRKELKNAGVY
+741 ELKNAGVY
-752 DADKVVVTPIEV
+752 DAKKIIVNAIEV
-764 PLAPAPTYT
+764 PEAPAGSFT

-783 VAKGSALAQ
+783 AAKGAGLAQ
-792 ACIMCHQL
+792 RCVMCHQL

-821 ALVRSIVNPS
+821 ALVRAIVNPS
-831 ADIALGYEGTTVK
+831 ADIALGYEGVTLK
-844 LKGSGSID
+844 LKAGGKID
-852 GRLLSNGD
+852 GRLLSNND
-860 PLVITS
+860 PIVITS
-866 TGGLTQLVPKAQVT
+866 TGGVTQLVPKDRVA
-880 GRQVKMDRSLM
+880 GGNAKMSRSLM
-891 LSSQQLGLGAQDVAD
+891 MSGEQLGLNAQEVAD
-906 IAAFLATYK
+906 VAAFLATYK

>member
-1 MIPRT
+1 MTRSV
-6 ALFLLAAAS
+6 LFLFAAAS

-21 NASKTAPA
+21 SAPVVMA
-29 AKLPAP
+29 PP
-35 EPYKPSEGGALPAG
+35 EPYKPSEGGSLPTS

-73 IDFDAQG
+73 IDFDTQG

-89 YRTYNKGGKRRPE
+89 YRVYNKGGKRRPE

-126 NPDWTSPLGIA
+126 DPGWTSPLGIC

-153 YTDVNRDGK
+153 FTDVNRDGK
-162 FDPAVDKQETFLTGF
+162 FDPAVDKKEVFLTGF

-186 HAVVAGPDGKLYVN
+186 HAVVTGPDGKLYIV

-224 MRGGAWPYDPKLVAG
+224 MRGGAWPYDPKTVAG

-244 GFVWSSGFSGRLNA
+244 GFVWTSGFSGRLNP

-266 GNGYRNS
+266 GNGYRNCF
-273 YESFPSS
+273 ENFPSS

-290 DQQSC
+290 DSQSC

-310 PSGAN
+310 PSGAS
-315 YGSVKRLGQ
+315 YGSVKRPGQ

-358 GALGAAWEGTLL
+358 GALGTSWEGTLL
-370 NCEPSRNT
+370 HCEPSRNT
-378 VLAYKLAAQ
+378 VFSYKLAAQ
-387 KGAFAL
+387 KGTFAL
-393 NESTRRNL
+393 NAETRKDL
-401 ITSNAA
+401 ITSNPAR
-407 GEFAG
+407 EFVG
-412 TDFKRISL
+412 TDFKHITA
-420 EEAAKPNERILFRP
+420 EEAAKPNERIMFRP
-434 SDVAVG
+434 SDVTVG
-440 PDGALYVA
+440 PDGAIYVA

-481 PKIDVTT
+481 PKIDVST
-488 PEGAAAVLRNPAVN
+488 PEGAAAVLLNPAVN

-512 GFGAKALPAV
+512 GFGQKSLPAV
-522 AEILR
+522 SEILR
-527 DANPYVAARGVWLLP
+527 DSNPYVAARGVWLLP
-542 YLGEEGLT
+542 YLGEEGVA

-555 LKDPNPSLRRLAFQS
+555 LKDANPSLRRLAFQS
-570 LRRAGHDTLGVA
+570 LRRAGHDTLGIA
-582 AELAKDPDVAVRRD
+582 ADLAKDSDVAVRRD
-596 VATSLHAASADKAV
+596 VATSLHAAPADKAV

-624 KNSVAAFG
+624 KNSIAAFG

-642 WSAVKSELA
+642 WSAVQSELA

-670 PASAVQEFLVR
+670 PASAVQDFLAR
-681 AASTRVSQASRTLA
+681 ASSAKVSQASRTLA
-695 VESLSFVESREAAL
+695 VESLSFVETKEAAL
-709 AMIKLSAAGSP
+709 AMIKLCAAGSP

-730 MRMTGSWTAFD
+730 MRMTGTWAAFD
-741 VRKELKNAGVY
+741 IRTELKNSGVY
-752 DADKVVVTPIEV
+752 DAKKVVVNAIQVPEV
-764 PLAPAPTYT
+764 PAPTFT
-773 EQDVLAKTGD
+773 EQEVLTKTGD
-783 VAKGSALAQ
+783 ATKGASLAQ
-792 ACIMCHQL
+792 RCIMCHQL

-813 WASRQSRE
+813 WAARQSRE
-821 ALVRSIVNPS
+821 ALVRAIVNPS
-831 ADIALGYEGTTVK
+831 ADIALGYEGSTIK
-844 LKGSGSID
+844 LKAGGQID
-852 GRLLSNGD
+852 GRLQSAND
-860 PLVITS
+860 PAVITS
-866 TGGLTQLVPKAQVT
+866 TGGITQLVPKDRIA
-880 GRQVKMDRSLM
+880 GRPEKMTRSLM
-891 LSSQQLGLGAQDVAD
+891 MSGEQLGLSAQDVAD
-906 IAAFLATYK
+906 VAAFLATYK

>member
-1 MIPRT
+1 MPRSVFF
-6 ALFLLAAAS
+6 LFAAAS

-21 NASKTAPA
+21 SVPADKAP
-29 AKLPAP
+29 P
-35 EPYKPSEGGALPAG
+35 EAYKPSEGGALPAS

-102 GDRVIVLSDTKGQ
+102 GDRVIVLSDTQGK

-126 NPDWTSPLGIA
+126 NPEWTSPLGIA

-162 FDPAVDKQETFLTGF
+162 FDAAVDKQETFLTGF

-186 HAVVAGPDGKLYVN
+186 HAVVAGPDGKLYIN
-200 SGNCGGEVTDKSGKT
+200 SGNCGAVVTDKSGKT
-215 FRISSGYVD
+215 FRVTSGYVD
-224 MRGGAWPYDPKLVAG
+224 ERGGKWPFDAKANIG
-239 AKSDD
+239 TKSDD

-258 DGTGLEIL
+258 DGTGLEII

-273 YESFPSS
+273 YESVPSS

-295 RTSFVLEYGSAGYTT
+295 RTSFVLEYGTSGYTT
-310 PSGAN
+310 PAGAG
-315 YGSVKRLGQ
+315 YRSVMRLGQ

-350 TGITVYEN
+350 TGVAVYEN

-378 VLAYKLAAQ
+378 VLAYKLVAQ
-387 KGAFAL
+387 KGSYAL
-393 NESTRRNL
+393 NQSTRRNL
-401 ITSNAA
+401 ITSNPAE
-407 GEFAG
+407 EFAG
-412 TDFKRISL
+412 TDFKRISI
-420 EEAAKPNERILFRP
+420 EEASKPNERILFRP

-448 DWYDSRVGGH
+448 DWYDPRVGGH

-481 PKIDVTT
+481 PKIDVST

-512 GFGAKALPAV
+512 GFGVKSLPAV
-522 AEILR
+522 SEILR
-527 DANPYVAARGVWLLP
+527 EANPYVAARGVWLLP
-542 YLGEEGLT
+542 HLGEEGVT
-550 RAKAL
+550 RTKAL

-570 LRRAGHDTLGVA
+570 LRRAGHDTIGIA
-582 AELAKDPDVAVRRD
+582 AELAKDADIAVRRD
-596 VATSLHAASADKAV
+596 VATSLHAVSADKAV

-624 KNSVAAFG
+624 KNSIAAFG

-651 KDGAE
+651 KDGAA

-670 PASAVQEFLVR
+670 PASAVQEFLDR
-681 AASTRVSQASRTLA
+681 AASTKVSQASRTLA
-695 VESLSFVESREAAL
+695 VESLSFVETKEAAL
-709 AMIKLSAAGSP
+709 AMIKLSVAGSP

-730 MRMTGSWTAFD
+730 MRMTGSWAAFD
-741 VRKELKNAGVY
+741 IRKELKNAGVY

-783 VAKGSALAQ
+783 VAKGAALAQ
-792 ACIMCHQL
+792 SCIMCHQL

-906 IAAFLATYK
+906 IAAYLATYK

>member
-1 MIPRT
+1 MPRSVFF
-6 ALFLLAAAS
+6 LFAAAS

-21 NASKTAPA
+21 SAPTDKA
-29 AKLPAP
+29 PP
-35 EPYKPSEGGALPAG
+35 EPYKPSEGGALPAS

-102 GDRVIVLSDTKGQ
+102 GDRVIVLSDTQGK

-126 NPDWTSPLGIA
+126 NPEWTSPLGIA

-162 FDPAVDKQETFLTGF
+162 FDAAVDKQETFLTGF

-186 HAVVAGPDGKLYVN
+186 HAVVAGPDGKLYIN
-200 SGNCGGEVTDKSGKT
+200 SGNCGAVVTDKSGKT
-215 FRISSGYVD
+215 FRVTSGYVD
-224 MRGGAWPYDPKLVAG
+224 ERGGKWPFDAKANIG
-239 AKSDD
+239 TKSDD

-258 DGTGLEIL
+258 DGTGLEII

-273 YESFPSS
+273 YESVPSS

-295 RTSFVLEYGSAGYTT
+295 RTSFVLEYGTSGYTT
-310 PSGAN
+310 PAGAG
-315 YGSVKRLGQ
+315 YRSVMRLGQ

-350 TGITVYEN
+350 TGVAVYEN

-378 VLAYKLAAQ
+378 VLAYKLVAQ
-387 KGAFAL
+387 KGSYAL
-393 NESTRRNL
+393 NQSTRRNL
-401 ITSNAA
+401 ITSNPAE
-407 GEFAG
+407 EFAG
-412 TDFKRISL
+412 TDFKRISI
-420 EEAAKPNERILFRP
+420 EEASKPNERILFRP

-448 DWYDSRVGGH
+448 DWYDPRVGGH

-481 PKIDVTT
+481 PKIDVST

-512 GFGAKALPAV
+512 GFGAKSLPV
-522 AEILR
+522 VSEILR
-527 DANPYVAARGVWLLP
+527 EANPYVAARGVWLLP
-542 YLGEEGLT
+542 HLGEEGVT
-550 RAKAL
+550 RTKAL

-570 LRRAGHDTLGVA
+570 LRRAGHDTIGIA
-582 AELAKDPDVAVRRD
+582 AELAKDADIAVRRD
-596 VATSLHAASADKAV
+596 VATSLHAAPADKAV

-624 KNSVAAFG
+624 KNSIAAFG

-670 PASAVQEFLVR
+670 PASAVQEFLDR
-681 AASTRVSQASRTLA
+681 AASTKVSQASRSLA
-695 VESLSFVESREAAL
+695 VESLSFVETKEAAL
-709 AMIKLSAAGSP
+709 AMIKLSVAGSP

-730 MRMTGSWTAFD
+730 MRMTGSWAAFD
-741 VRKELKNAGVY
+741 IRKELKNAGVY

-783 VAKGSALAQ
+783 VAKGAALAQ
-792 ACIMCHQL
+792 TCIMCHQL

-866 TGGLTQLVPKAQVT
+866 TGGLTQLVPKSQVT

-891 LSSQQLGLGAQDVAD
+891 LSSQQLGLSAQDVAD
-906 IAAFLATYK
+906 IAAYLATYK

>member
-1 MIPRT
+1 MPRSVFF
-6 ALFLLAAAS
+6 LFAAAS

-21 NASKTAPA
+21 SAVA
-29 AKLPAP
+29 ADKVPP
-35 EPYKPSEGGALPAG
+35 EPYKPSEGGSLPAS

-102 GDRVIVLSDTKGQ
+102 GDRVIVLSDTQGK

-126 NPDWTSPLGIA
+126 NPEWTSPLGIA

-162 FDPAVDKQETFLTGF
+162 FDAAVDKQETFLTGF

-186 HAVVAGPDGKLYVN
+186 HAVVAGPDGKLYIN
-200 SGNCGGEVTDKSGKT
+200 SGNCGAVVTDKSGKT
-215 FRISSGYVD
+215 FRVTSNYVD
-224 MRGGAWPYDPKLVAG
+224 ERGGKWPFDARANIG

-258 DGTGLEIL
+258 DGTGLEII

-290 DQQSC
+290 DSQSC
-295 RTSFVLEYGSAGYTT
+295 RTSFVLEYGSAGFTT
-310 PSGAN
+310 PSGAG
-315 YGSVKRLGQ
+315 YGSVKRPGQ
-324 SMPRAHWRQDDP
+324 PMSRAHWRQDDP

-350 TGITVYEN
+350 TGIAVYEN
-358 GALGAAWEGTLL
+358 GALGQAWEGTLL
-370 NCEPSRNT
+370 NCEPARNT

-393 NESTRRNL
+393 NESTRRDL
-401 ITSNAA
+401 ITSNPAR
-407 GEFAG
+407 EFVG
-412 TDFKRISL
+412 TDFKKMAP

-434 SDVAVG
+434 SDVTVG
-440 PDGALYVA
+440 PDGAIYVA
-448 DWYDSRVGGH
+448 DWFDSRVGGH

-481 PKIDVTT
+481 PKIDVSS

-512 GFGAKALPAV
+512 GFGAKSLPV
-522 AEILR
+522 VSEILR
-527 DANPYVAARGVWLLP
+527 EANPYVAARGVWLLP
-542 YLGEEGLT
+542 HLGEEGVT
-550 RAKAL
+550 RTKAL

-570 LRRAGHDTLGVA
+570 LRRAGHDTIGIA
-582 AELAKDPDVAVRRD
+582 AELAKDADIAVRRD
-596 VATSLHAASADKAV
+596 VATSLIAAPADKAV

-624 KNSVAAFG
+624 KNSIASFG
-632 IGSANKQDAV
+632 IGATNKQDAV
-642 WSAVKSELA
+642 WAAVKTELA

-656 AWSPE
+656 AWSPA

-670 PASAVQEFLVR
+670 PASSVQEFVAR
-681 AASTRVSQASRTLA
+681 ASSTKVSQASRSLA
-695 VESLSFVESREAAL
+695 VESLSFVETKEAAL
-709 AMIKLSAAGSP
+709 AMIKLCAAGSP

-730 MRMTGSWTAFD
+730 MRMSGSWSAFD
-741 VRKELKNAGVY
+741 IRTELKNAGVY
-752 DADKVVVTPIEV
+752 DAKTVVVNAIQV
-764 PLAPAPTYT
+764 PEAPAGTYT
-773 EQDVLAKTGD
+773 EQDVLSKTGD
-783 VAKGSALAQ
+783 AAKGATKAQ
-792 ACIMCHQL
+792 SCVMCHQL

-821 ALVRSIVNPS
+821 ALVRALVNPS
-831 ADIALGYEGTTVK
+831 ADIALGYEGVTLK
-844 LKGSGSID
+844 LKAGAGAID
-852 GRLLSNGD
+852 GRLQSNND
-860 PLVITS
+860 PIVITS
-866 TGGLTQLVPKAQVT
+866 TGGITQLVPKDRVAGGQT
-880 GRQVKMDRSLM
+880 KMTRSLM
-891 LSSQQLGLGAQDVAD
+891 MSAEQLGLSAQDVAD
-906 IAAFLATYK
+906 IAAYLASYK

>member
-1 MIPRT
+1 MPRSVFF
-6 ALFLLAAAS
+6 LFAAAS

-21 NASKTAPA
+21 SAPTDKA
-29 AKLPAP
+29 PP
-35 EPYKPSEGGALPAG
+35 EPYKPSAGGALPAS

-89 YRTYNKGGKRRPE
+89 YRIYNKGGKRRPE
-102 GDRVIVLSDTKGQ
+102 GDRVIVLSDTQGK

-126 NPDWTSPLGIA
+126 NPEWTSPLGIA

-145 SHAPTITK
+145 SHAPTIMK

-177 GGQDHDHSL
+177 GGQDHDHAL
-186 HAVVAGPDGKLYVN
+186 HAVVAGPDGKLYIN
-200 SGNCGGEVTDKSGKT
+200 AGNCGAVVTDKSGKT
-215 FRISSGYVD
+215 FRVTSGYVD
-224 MRGGAWPYDPKLVAG
+224 ERGGKWPFDAKANIG
-239 AKSDD
+239 TKSDD

-258 DGTGLEIL
+258 DGTGLEII

-273 YESFPSS
+273 YESVPSS

-295 RTSFVLEYGSAGYTT
+295 RTSFVLEYGTSGFTTPAGAGYR
-310 PSGAN
+310 
-315 YGSVKRLGQ
+315 SVMRLGQ

-350 TGITVYEN
+350 TGVAVYEN

-378 VLAYKLAAQ
+378 VLAYKLVAQ
-387 KGAFAL
+387 KGSYAL
-393 NESTRRNL
+393 NQSTRRNL
-401 ITSNAA
+401 ITSNPAE
-407 GEFAG
+407 EFAG
-412 TDFKRISL
+412 TDFKRISI
-420 EEAAKPNERILFRP
+420 EEASKPNERILFRP

-448 DWYDSRVGGH
+448 DWYDPRVGGH

-481 PKIDVTT
+481 PKIDVST

-512 GFGAKALPAV
+512 GFGAKSLPV
-522 AEILR
+522 VSEILR
-527 DANPYVAARGVWLLP
+527 EANPYVAARGVWLLP
-542 YLGEEGLT
+542 HLGEEGVART
-550 RAKAL
+550 KAL

-570 LRRAGHDTLGVA
+570 LRRAGHDTIGIA
-582 AELAKDPDVAVRRD
+582 AELAKDADIAVRRD
-596 VATSLHAASADKAV
+596 VATSLHAAPADKAV

-624 KNSVAAFG
+624 KNSIAAFG

-670 PASAVQEFLVR
+670 PASAVQEFLDR
-681 AASTRVSQASRTLA
+681 AASTKVSQASRSLA
-695 VESLSFVESREAAL
+695 VESLSFVETKEAAL
-709 AMIKLSAAGSP
+709 AMIKLSVAGSP

-730 MRMTGSWTAFD
+730 MRMTGSWAAFD
-741 VRKELKNAGVY
+741 IRKELKNAGVY
-752 DADKVVVTPIEV
+752 DADKVVVTPVEV

-783 VAKGSALAQ
+783 VAKGAALAQ
-792 ACIMCHQL
+792 SCIMCHQL

-866 TGGLTQLVPKAQVT
+866 TGGLTQLVPKSQVT

-891 LSSQQLGLGAQDVAD
+891 LSSQQLGLSAQDVAD
-906 IAAFLATYK
+906 IAAYLATYK

>member
-21 NASKTAPA
+21 NAPKSAPA
-29 AKLPAP
+29 DKAPP

-126 NPDWTSPLGIA
+126 NPEWTSPLGIA

-153 YTDVNRDGK
+153 YVDVNRDGK
-162 FDPAVDKQETFLTGF
+162 FDAAVDQQETFLTGF

-186 HAVVAGPDGKLYVN
+186 HAVVAGPDGKLYIN
-200 SGNCGGEVTDKSGKT
+200 SGNCGAVVTDKSGKT
-215 FRISSGYVD
+215 FRVTSNYVD
-224 MRGGAWPYDPKLVAG
+224 ERGGKWPFDARANIG
-239 AKSDD
+239 TKSDD

-273 YESFPSS
+273 FESFPSS

-290 DQQSC
+290 DSQSC
-295 RTSFVLEYGSAGYTT
+295 RTSFILEYGTAGYTT
-310 PSGAN
+310 PTGAS
-315 YGSVKRLGQ
+315 YGSVKRPGQ

-358 GALGAAWEGTLL
+358 GALGEAWAGTLL

-378 VLAYKLAAQ
+378 VFAYKLAPQ
-387 KGAFAL
+387 KGTYAL
-393 NESTRRNL
+393 NADTRKDL
-401 ITSNAA
+401 ITSNPTRDF
-407 GEFAG
+407 EG
-412 TDFKRISL
+412 TDFHKLKTDVST
-420 EEAAKPNERILFRP
+420 KPNERILFRP

-440 PDGALYVA
+440 PDGAIYVS

-481 PKIDVTT
+481 PKIDVST

-512 GFGAKALPAV
+512 GFGAKSLPVVSA
-522 AEILR
+522 ILR

-542 YLGEEGLT
+542 HLGEEGVT
-550 RAKAL
+550 RTKAL
-555 LKDPNPSLRRLAFQS
+555 LKDTNPSLRRLAFQS
-570 LRRAGHDTLGVA
+570 LRRAGHDTLGIA
-582 AELAKDPDVAVRRD
+582 AELAKDADIAVRRD
-596 VATSLHAASADKAV
+596 VATSLRAAPADKAV

-624 KNSVAAFG
+624 KNSIAAFG
-632 IGSANKQDAV
+632 IGSTNKVDAV
-642 WSAVKSELA
+642 WSAVKSELV

-670 PASAVQEFLVR
+670 PASALQDFLTR
-681 AASTRVSQASRTLA
+681 AASSKVSQASRTLA
-695 VESLSFVESREAAL
+695 VESLSFVDSKEAAL
-709 AMIKLSAAGSP
+709 AMIKLCADGSP
-720 SASEAKGWAL
+720 SASEAKTWAL
-730 MRMTGSWTAFD
+730 MRMTGAWAAFD
-741 VRKELKNAGVY
+741 IRTELKNAGVY
-752 DADKVVVTPIEV
+752 DAKSIVVNAIQV
-764 PLAPAPTYT
+764 PEAPAGTYA

-783 VAKGSALAQ
+783 AAKGAALAQ
-792 ACIMCHQL
+792 RCIMCHQL

-813 WASRQSRE
+813 WAARQSRE
-821 ALVRSIVNPS
+821 ALVRAIVNPS
-831 ADIALGYEGTTVK
+831 ADIALGYEGVTLK
-844 LKGSGSID
+844 LKTGGKID
-852 GRLLSNGD
+852 GRLMSNND
-860 PLVITS
+860 PIVITS
-866 TGGLTQLVPKAQVT
+866 TGGLTQLVPKDRVA
-880 GRQVKMDRSLM
+880 GKEAKMTRSLM
-891 LSSQQLGLGAQDVAD
+891 MSGEQLGLSAQDVAD
-906 IAAFLATYK
+906 IAAYLASYK

>member
-1 MIPRT
+1 MPRSVFF
-6 ALFLLAAAS
+6 LFAAAS

-21 NASKTAPA
+21 SAPTDKA
-29 AKLPAP
+29 PP
-35 EPYKPSEGGALPAG
+35 EPYKPSEGGALPAS

-102 GDRVIVLSDTKGQ
+102 GDRVIVLSDTQGK

-126 NPDWTSPLGIA
+126 NPEWTSPLGIA

-162 FDPAVDKQETFLTGF
+162 FDAAVDKQETFLTGF

-186 HAVVAGPDGKLYVN
+186 HAVVAGPDGKLYIT
-200 SGNCGGEVTDKSGKT
+200 SGNCGAVVTDKSGKT
-215 FRISSGYVD
+215 FRVTSGYVD
-224 MRGGAWPYDPKLVAG
+224 ERGGKWPFDAKANIG
-239 AKSDD
+239 TKSDD

-258 DGTGLEIL
+258 DGTGLEII

-273 YESFPSS
+273 YESVPSS

-295 RTSFVLEYGSAGYTT
+295 RTSFVLEYGTSGYTT
-310 PSGAN
+310 PAGAG
-315 YGSVKRLGQ
+315 YRSVMRLGQ

-350 TGITVYEN
+350 TGVAVYEN

-378 VLAYKLAAQ
+378 VLAYKLVAQ
-387 KGAFAL
+387 KGSYAL
-393 NESTRRNL
+393 NQSTRRNL
-401 ITSNAA
+401 ITSNPAE
-407 GEFAG
+407 EFAG
-412 TDFKRISL
+412 TDFKRISI
-420 EEAAKPNERILFRP
+420 EEASKPNERILFRP

-448 DWYDSRVGGH
+448 DWYDPRVGGH

-481 PKIDVTT
+481 PKIDVST

-512 GFGAKALPAV
+512 GFGAKSLPV
-522 AEILR
+522 VSEILR
-527 DANPYVAARGVWLLP
+527 EANPYVAARGVWLLP
-542 YLGEEGLT
+542 HLGEEGVT
-550 RAKAL
+550 RTKAL

-570 LRRAGHDTLGVA
+570 LRRAGHDTIGIA
-582 AELAKDPDVAVRRD
+582 AELAKDADIAVRRD
-596 VATSLHAASADKAV
+596 VATSLHAAPADKAV

-624 KNSVAAFG
+624 KNSIAAFG

-670 PASAVQEFLVR
+670 PASAVQEFLDR
-681 AASTRVSQASRTLA
+681 AASTKVSQASRSLA
-695 VESLSFVESREAAL
+695 VESLSFVETKEAAL
-709 AMIKLSAAGSP
+709 AMIKLSVAGSP

-730 MRMTGSWTAFD
+730 MRMTGSWAAFD
-741 VRKELKNAGVY
+741 IRKELKNAGVY

-783 VAKGSALAQ
+783 VAKGAALAQ

-866 TGGLTQLVPKAQVT
+866 TGGLTQLVPKSQVT

-891 LSSQQLGLGAQDVAD
+891 LSSQQLGLSAQDVAD
-906 IAAFLATYK
+906 IAAYLATYK

>member
-1 MIPRT
+1 MPRSVFF
-6 ALFLLAAAS
+6 LFAAAS

-21 NASKTAPA
+21 SVPTDKAP
-29 AKLPAP
+29 P
-35 EPYKPSEGGALPAG
+35 EAYKPSEGGALPAS

-102 GDRVIVLSDTKGQ
+102 GDRVIVLSDTQGK

-126 NPDWTSPLGIA
+126 NPEWTSPLGIA

-162 FDPAVDKQETFLTGF
+162 FDATIDKQETFLTGF

-186 HAVVAGPDGKLYVN
+186 HAVVAGPDGKLYIN
-200 SGNCGGEVTDKSGKT
+200 SGNCGAVVTDKSGKT
-215 FRISSGYVD
+215 FRVTSGYVD
-224 MRGGAWPYDPKLVAG
+224 ERGGKWPFDAKANIG
-239 AKSDD
+239 TKSDD

-258 DGTGLEIL
+258 DGTGLEII

-273 YESFPSS
+273 YESVPSS

-295 RTSFVLEYGSAGYTT
+295 RTSFVLEYGTSGYTT
-310 PSGAN
+310 PAGAG
-315 YGSVKRLGQ
+315 YRSVMRLGQ

-350 TGITVYEN
+350 TGVAVYEN

-378 VLAYKLAAQ
+378 VLAYKLVAQ
-387 KGAFAL
+387 KGSYAL
-393 NESTRRNL
+393 NQSTRRNL
-401 ITSNAA
+401 ITSNPAE
-407 GEFAG
+407 EFAG
-412 TDFKRISL
+412 TDFKRISI
-420 EEAAKPNERILFRP
+420 EEASKPNERILFRP

-448 DWYDSRVGGH
+448 DWYDPRVGGH

-481 PKIDVTT
+481 PKIDVST

-512 GFGAKALPAV
+512 GFGAKSLPV
-522 AEILR
+522 VSEILR
-527 DANPYVAARGVWLLP
+527 EANPYVAARGVWLLP
-542 YLGEEGLT
+542 HLGEEGVT
-550 RAKAL
+550 RTKAL

-570 LRRAGHDTLGVA
+570 LRRAGHDTIGIA
-582 AELAKDPDVAVRRD
+582 AELAKDADIAVRRD
-596 VATSLHAASADKAV
+596 VATSLHAVSADKAV

-624 KNSVAAFG
+624 KNSIAAFG

-651 KDGAE
+651 KDGAA

-670 PASAVQEFLVR
+670 PASAVQEFLDR
-681 AASTRVSQASRTLA
+681 AASTKVSQASRTLA
-695 VESLSFVESREAAL
+695 VESLSFVETKEAAL
-709 AMIKLSAAGSP
+709 AMIKLSVAGSP

-730 MRMTGSWTAFD
+730 MRMTGSWAAFD
-741 VRKELKNAGVY
+741 IRKELKNAGVY

-783 VAKGSALAQ
+783 VAKGAALAQ
-792 ACIMCHQL
+792 SCIMCHQL

-906 IAAFLATYK
+906 IAAYLATYK

>member
-1 MIPRT
+1 MPRSVFF
-6 ALFLLAAAS
+6 LFAAAS

-21 NASKTAPA
+21 SAPTDKA
-29 AKLPAP
+29 PP
-35 EPYKPSEGGALPAG
+35 EPYKPSAGGALPAS

-89 YRTYNKGGKRRPE
+89 YRIYNKGGKRRPE
-102 GDRVIVLSDTKGQ
+102 GDRVIVLSDTQGK

-126 NPDWTSPLGIA
+126 NPEWTSPLGIA

-145 SHAPTITK
+145 SHAPTIMK

-177 GGQDHDHSL
+177 GGQDHDHAL
-186 HAVVAGPDGKLYVN
+186 HAVVAGPDGKLYIN
-200 SGNCGGEVTDKSGKT
+200 AGNCGAVVTDKSGKT
-215 FRISSGYVD
+215 FRVTSGYVD
-224 MRGGAWPYDPKLVAG
+224 ERGGKWPFDAKANIG
-239 AKSDD
+239 TKSDD

-258 DGTGLEIL
+258 DGTGLEII

-273 YESFPSS
+273 YESVPSS

-295 RTSFVLEYGSAGYTT
+295 RTSFVLEYGTSGYTT
-310 PSGAN
+310 PAGAG
-315 YGSVKRLGQ
+315 YRSVMRLGQ

-350 TGITVYEN
+350 TGVAVYEN

-378 VLAYKLAAQ
+378 VLAYKLVAQ
-387 KGAFAL
+387 KGSYAL
-393 NESTRRNL
+393 NQSTRRNL
-401 ITSNAA
+401 ITSNPAE
-407 GEFAG
+407 EFAG
-412 TDFKRISL
+412 TDFKRISV
-420 EEAAKPNERILFRP
+420 EEASKPNERILFRP

-448 DWYDSRVGGH
+448 DWYDPRVGGH

-481 PKIDVTT
+481 PKIDVST

-512 GFGAKALPAV
+512 GFGAKSLPV
-522 AEILR
+522 VSEILR
-527 DANPYVAARGVWLLP
+527 EANPYVAARGVWLLP
-542 YLGEEGLT
+542 HLGEEGVT
-550 RAKAL
+550 RTKAL

-570 LRRAGHDTLGVA
+570 LRRAGHDTIGIA
-582 AELAKDPDVAVRRD
+582 AELAKDADIAVRRD
-596 VATSLHAASADKAV
+596 VATSLHAAPADKAV

-624 KNSVAAFG
+624 KNSIAAFG

-670 PASAVQEFLVR
+670 PASAVQEFLDR
-681 AASTRVSQASRTLA
+681 AASTKVSQASRSLA
-695 VESLSFVESREAAL
+695 VESLSFVETKEAAL
-709 AMIKLSAAGSP
+709 AMIKLSVAGSP

-730 MRMTGSWTAFD
+730 MRMTGSWAAFD
-741 VRKELKNAGVY
+741 IRKELKNAGVY
-752 DADKVVVTPIEV
+752 DADKVVVTPVEV

-783 VAKGSALAQ
+783 VAKGAALAQ
-792 ACIMCHQL
+792 SCIMCHQL

-866 TGGLTQLVPKAQVT
+866 TGGLTQLVPKSQVT

-891 LSSQQLGLGAQDVAD
+891 LSSQQLGLSAQDVAD
-906 IAAFLATYK
+906 IAAYLATYK

>member
-1 MIPRT
+1 MLRSV
-6 ALFLLAAAS
+6 LFLFAAAS

-21 NASKTAPA
+21 KAPA
-29 AKLPAP
+29 DKAPPAP
-35 EPYKPSEGGALPAG
+35 YVPSEGGALPAS

-102 GDRVIVLSDTKGQ
+102 GDRVIVLSDTQGK

-126 NPDWTSPLGIA
+126 NPEWTSPLGIA

-162 FDPAVDKQETFLTGF
+162 FDAAVDKQETFLTGF

-186 HAVVAGPDGKLYVN
+186 HAVVAGPDGKLYIN
-200 SGNCGGEVTDKSGKT
+200 SGNCGAVVTDKSGKT
-215 FRISSGYVD
+215 FRVTSGYLD
-224 MRGGAWPYDPKLVAG
+224 ERGGKWPFDAKANIG
-239 AKSDD
+239 TKSDD

-273 YESFPSS
+273 YESVPSS

-295 RTSFVLEYGSAGYTT
+295 RTSFVLEYGTAGYTT
-310 PSGAN
+310 PAGAG
-315 YGSVKRLGQ
+315 YRSVMRLGQ

-350 TGITVYEN
+350 TGVAVYEN

-378 VLAYKLAAQ
+378 VLAYKLVAQ
-387 KGAFAL
+387 KGSYAL
-393 NESTRRNL
+393 NQSTRRNL
-401 ITSNAA
+401 ITSNPAE
-407 GEFAG
+407 EFAG
-412 TDFKRISL
+412 TDFKRISI
-420 EEAAKPNERILFRP
+420 EEASKPNERILFRP

-448 DWYDSRVGGH
+448 DWYDPRVGGH

-481 PKIDVTT
+481 PKIDVSS

-512 GFGAKALPAV
+512 GFGAKSLPV
-522 AEILR
+522 VSEILR
-527 DANPYVAARGVWLLP
+527 DANPYIAARGVWLLP
-542 YLGEEGLT
+542 HLGEEGVT
-550 RAKAL
+550 RTKAL
-555 LKDPNPSLRRLAFQS
+555 LKDSNPSLRRLAFQS
-570 LRRAGHDTLGVA
+570 LRRAGHDTLGIA
-582 AELAKDPDVAVRRD
+582 AELAKDADVAVRRD
-596 VATSLHAASADKAV
+596 VATSLHAAPADKAV

-624 KNSVAAFG
+624 KNSIAAFG
-632 IGSANKQDAV
+632 VGSANKQDAV
-642 WSAVKSELA
+642 WSAVKTELA

-670 PASAVQEFLVR
+670 PASAVEDFLAR
-681 AASTRVSQASRTLA
+681 AASAKVSQASRTLA
-695 VESLSFVESREAAL
+695 VESLSFVESKEAAL
-709 AMIKLSAAGSP
+709 AMIKLCAAGSP

-730 MRMTGSWTAFD
+730 MRMAGSWAAFD
-741 VRKELKNAGVY
+741 IRTELKSSGVY
-752 DADKVVVTPIEV
+752 DAKTVVVNAIQV
-764 PLAPAPTYT
+764 PEASAGTYT
-773 EQDVLAKTGD
+773 EQDVLSKSGD
-783 VAKGSALAQ
+783 AAKGAALAMR
-792 ACIMCHQL
+792 CIMCHQL

-831 ADIALGYEGTTVK
+831 ADIALGFEGVTLK
-844 LKGSGSID
+844 LKDGGMID
-852 GRLLSNGD
+852 GRLQSAND
-860 PLVITS
+860 PTVITS
-866 TGGLTQLVPKAQVT
+866 TGGITQLVPKERIA
-880 GRQVKMDRSLM
+880 GRSEKMTRSLM
-891 LSSQQLGLGAQDVAD
+891 MSGEQLGLSAQDVAD
-906 IAAFLATYK
+906 VAAFLATYK

>member
-1 MIPRT
+1 MPRSVFF
-6 ALFLLAAAS
+6 LFAAAS

-21 NASKTAPA
+21 SAPTDKA
-29 AKLPAP
+29 PP
-35 EPYKPSEGGALPAG
+35 EPYKPSAGGALPAS

-89 YRTYNKGGKRRPE
+89 YRIYNKGGKRRPE
-102 GDRVIVLSDTKGQ
+102 GDRVIVLSDTQGK

-126 NPDWTSPLGIA
+126 NPEWTSPLGIA

-145 SHAPTITK
+145 SHAPTIMK

-177 GGQDHDHSL
+177 GGQDHDHAL
-186 HAVVAGPDGKLYVN
+186 HAVVAGPDGKLYIN
-200 SGNCGGEVTDKSGKT
+200 AGNCGAVVTDKSGKT
-215 FRISSGYVD
+215 FRVTSGYVD
-224 MRGGAWPYDPKLVAG
+224 ERGGKWPFDAKANIG
-239 AKSDD
+239 TKSDD

-258 DGTGLEIL
+258 DGTGLEII

-273 YESFPSS
+273 YESVPSS

-295 RTSFVLEYGSAGYTT
+295 RTSFVLEYGTSGFTTPAGAGYR
-310 PSGAN
+310 
-315 YGSVKRLGQ
+315 SVMRLGQ

-350 TGITVYEN
+350 TGVAVYEN

-378 VLAYKLAAQ
+378 VLAYKLVAQ
-387 KGAFAL
+387 KGSYAL
-393 NESTRRNL
+393 NQSTRRNL
-401 ITSNAA
+401 ITSNPAE
-407 GEFAG
+407 EFAG
-412 TDFKRISL
+412 TDFKRISV
-420 EEAAKPNERILFRP
+420 EEASKPNERILFRP

-448 DWYDSRVGGH
+448 DWYDPRVGGH

-481 PKIDVTT
+481 PKIDVST

-512 GFGAKALPAV
+512 GFGAKSLPV
-522 AEILR
+522 VSEILR
-527 DANPYVAARGVWLLP
+527 EANPYVAARGVWLLP
-542 YLGEEGLT
+542 HLGEEGVT
-550 RAKAL
+550 RTKAL

-570 LRRAGHDTLGVA
+570 LRRAGHDTIGIA
-582 AELAKDPDVAVRRD
+582 AELAKDADIAVRRD
-596 VATSLHAASADKAV
+596 VATSLHAAPADKAV

-624 KNSVAAFG
+624 KNSIAAFG

-670 PASAVQEFLVR
+670 PASAVQEFLDR
-681 AASTRVSQASRTLA
+681 AASTKVSQASRSLA
-695 VESLSFVESREAAL
+695 VESLSFVETKEAAL
-709 AMIKLSAAGSP
+709 AMIKLSVAGSP

-730 MRMTGSWTAFD
+730 MRMTGSWAAFD
-741 VRKELKNAGVY
+741 IRKELKNAGVY
-752 DADKVVVTPIEV
+752 DADKVVVTPVEV

-783 VAKGSALAQ
+783 VAKGAALAQ
-792 ACIMCHQL
+792 SCIMCHQL

-821 ALVRSIVNPS
+821 ALVRAIVNPS

-866 TGGLTQLVPKAQVT
+866 TGGLTQLVPKSQVT

-891 LSSQQLGLGAQDVAD
+891 LSSQQLGLSAQDVAD
-906 IAAFLATYK
+906 IAAYLATYK

>member
-1 MIPRT
+1 MPRSV
-6 ALFLLAAAS
+6 LFLFAAAS

-21 NASKTAPA
+21 SAPA
-29 AKLPAP
+29 DKAPP
-35 EPYKPSEGGALPAG
+35 EPYKPSEGGALPAS

-102 GDRVIVLSDTKGQ
+102 GDRVIVLSDTQGK

-126 NPDWTSPLGIA
+126 NPEWTSPLGIA

-145 SHAPTITK
+145 SHAPTIIK

-162 FDPAVDKQETFLTGF
+162 FDPAFDKQETFLTGF

-186 HAVVAGPDGKLYVN
+186 HAVVAGPDGKLYIN
-200 SGNCGGEVTDKSGKT
+200 SGNCGAVVTDKSGKT
-215 FRISSGYVD
+215 FRVTSGYVD
-224 MRGGAWPYDPKLVAG
+224 ERGGKWPFDAKANIG
-239 AKSDD
+239 TKSDD

-258 DGTGLEIL
+258 DGTGLEII

-273 YESFPSS
+273 YESVPSS

-295 RTSFVLEYGSAGYTT
+295 RTSFVLEYGTSGYTT
-310 PSGAN
+310 PAGAG
-315 YGSVKRLGQ
+315 YRSVMRLGQ

-350 TGITVYEN
+350 TGVAVYEN

-378 VLAYKLAAQ
+378 VLAYKLVAQ
-387 KGAFAL
+387 KGSYAL
-393 NESTRRNL
+393 NQSTRRNL
-401 ITSNAA
+401 ITSNPAE
-407 GEFAG
+407 EFAG
-412 TDFKRISL
+412 TDFKRISI
-420 EEAAKPNERILFRP
+420 EEASKPNERILFRP

-448 DWYDSRVGGH
+448 DWYDPRVGGH

-481 PKIDVTT
+481 PKIDVST

-512 GFGAKALPAV
+512 GFGAKSLPV
-522 AEILR
+522 VSEILR
-527 DANPYVAARGVWLLP
+527 EANPYVAARGVWLLP
-542 YLGEEGLT
+542 HLGEEGVT
-550 RAKAL
+550 RTKAL

-570 LRRAGHDTLGVA
+570 LRRAGHDTIGIA
-582 AELAKDPDVAVRRD
+582 AELAKDADIAVRRD
-596 VATSLHAASADKAV
+596 VATSLHAAPADKAV

-624 KNSVAAFG
+624 KNSIAAFG

-670 PASAVQEFLVR
+670 PASAVQEFLDR
-681 AASTRVSQASRTLA
+681 AASTKVSQASRSLA
-695 VESLSFVESREAAL
+695 VESLSFVETKEAAL
-709 AMIKLSAAGSP
+709 AMIKLSVAGSP

-730 MRMTGSWTAFD
+730 MRMTGSWAAFD
-741 VRKELKNAGVY
+741 IRKELKNAGVY

-783 VAKGSALAQ
+783 VAKGAALAQ
-792 ACIMCHQL
+792 SCIMCHQL

-866 TGGLTQLVPKAQVT
+866 TGGLTQLVPKSQVT

-891 LSSQQLGLGAQDVAD
+891 LSSQQLGLSAQDVAD
-906 IAAFLATYK
+906 IAAYLATYK

>member
-1 MIPRT
+1 MPRSVFF
-6 ALFLLAAAS
+6 LFAAAS

-21 NASKTAPA
+21 SAPTDKA
-29 AKLPAP
+29 PP
-35 EPYKPSEGGALPAG
+35 EPYKPSEGGALPAS

-102 GDRVIVLSDTKGQ
+102 GDRVIVLSDTQGK

-126 NPDWTSPLGIA
+126 NPEWTSPLGIA

-145 SHAPTITK
+145 SHAPTIIK

-186 HAVVAGPDGKLYVN
+186 HAVVAGPDGKLYIN
-200 SGNCGGEVTDKSGKT
+200 SGNCGAVVTDKSGKT
-215 FRISSGYVD
+215 FRVTSGYVD
-224 MRGGAWPYDPKLVAG
+224 ERGGKWPFDAKANIG
-239 AKSDD
+239 TKSDD

-258 DGTGLEIL
+258 DGTGLEII

-273 YESFPSS
+273 YESVPSS

-295 RTSFVLEYGSAGYTT
+295 RTSFVLEYGTSGYTT
-310 PSGAN
+310 PAGAG
-315 YGSVKRLGQ
+315 YRSVMRLGQ

-350 TGITVYEN
+350 TGVAVYEN

-378 VLAYKLAAQ
+378 VLAYKLVAQ
-387 KGAFAL
+387 KGSYAL
-393 NESTRRNL
+393 NQSTRRNL
-401 ITSNAA
+401 ITSNPAE
-407 GEFAG
+407 EFAG
-412 TDFKRISL
+412 TDFKRISI
-420 EEAAKPNERILFRP
+420 EEASKPNERILFRP

-448 DWYDSRVGGH
+448 DWYDPRVGGH

-481 PKIDVTT
+481 PKIDVST

-512 GFGAKALPAV
+512 GFGAKSLPV
-522 AEILR
+522 VSEILR
-527 DANPYVAARGVWLLP
+527 EANPYVAARGVWLLP
-542 YLGEEGLT
+542 HLGEEGVT
-550 RAKAL
+550 RTKAL

-570 LRRAGHDTLGVA
+570 LRRAGHDTIGIA
-582 AELAKDPDVAVRRD
+582 AELAKDADIAVRRD
-596 VATSLHAASADKAV
+596 VATSLHAAPADKAV

-624 KNSVAAFG
+624 KNSIAAFG

-670 PASAVQEFLVR
+670 PASAVQEFLDR
-681 AASTRVSQASRTLA
+681 AASTKVSQASRSLA
-695 VESLSFVESREAAL
+695 VESLSFVETKEAAL
-709 AMIKLSAAGSP
+709 AMIKLSVAGSP

-730 MRMTGSWTAFD
+730 MRMTGSWAAFD
-741 VRKELKNAGVY
+741 IRKELKNAGVY

-783 VAKGSALAQ
+783 VAKGAALAQ
-792 ACIMCHQL
+792 SCIMCHQL

-866 TGGLTQLVPKAQVT
+866 TGGLTQLVPKSQVT

-891 LSSQQLGLGAQDVAD
+891 LSSQQLGLSAQDVAD
-906 IAAFLATYK
+906 IAAYLATYK